1 MGNNDL
7 AEKSLLEAEPFAPAR
22 NEHILYLALHK
33 ETQGKFEEALEIVNR
48 LINDARPNPFPSYCF
63 LIENRAY
70 TNSSNYLIEYREQL
84 KRRLSEP
91 PVLSNQGVEFDFQ

>member
-1 MGNNDL
+1 MPEVWVASSSSTSRRISINP
-7 AEKSLLEAEPFAPAR
+7 SLL
-22 NEHILYLALHK
+22 HLALHK

-70 TNSSNYLIEYREQL
+70 TDSSNYLIEYREQL